1 MNNNIPI
8 NVTTNNLSSGTS
20 SYSEIE
26 YAQANALRR
35 IVRCLFAE
43 RIIDPD
49 RLVCDPDGRSAKVE
63 LRASNTTVWFEDIE
77 QAPANTVINHGSI
90 KVRSSDGDWHV
101 ISTGAELIDLMLPD
115 FDFVPADT
123 NGENLKRDI
132 ANSIEND
139 AEARRFRE
147 KWNAELANNIAAS
160 GARGLIDYARRQ
172 FDTRDASIM
181 LDQWGSLE
189 GHPFYPTWK
198 TKPNLTSAEVASL
211 SPEFAAVVPV
221 RVAALRADMAHL
233 EHMPHITD
241 LHLWFA
247 ENLPT
252 VYLDWKNGLMNNG
265 HELRDW
271 LPLPIHGWHL
281 KHYVKSHFC
290 NEINQGILIIDGPD
304 LETRPSMSFRTMLPT
319 DPQNSPFIKLP
330 VAIWLTSE
338 LRSLQAKS
346 IHMGPRIST
355 VISEILAAENG
366 FDETLEVFTEDVGI
380 HYKHAIRQDDAEGK
394 LLSVIFRATK
404 GQLDRNDGLLP
415 VTVAA
420 LLTRN
425 PSGDAPLIAE
435 MVDGSNGRA
444 SKPDVTDFFRRYAR
458 AVIHPVIQ
466 IYLMYG
472 IALEAHQQNTS
483 ILFDENGTPVR
494 MLIRDFGDGRTF
506 APLLNER
513 GYDLKS
519 YYYKGILP
527 TVFDDDI
534 EPVRSFVID
543 ACFVCHLH
551 EMALTL
557 SHHYELDDD
566 VLWQGMGEETA
577 RAFDHAKPRISST
590 AFWQEEREIF
600 LTHDWSTRSVL
611 RMHLQKYADY
621 RVQHQLPN
629 PMTAGSKPA

>member
-1 MNNNIPI
+1 MNKNIPI
-8 NVTTNNLSSGTS
+8 NVTTNKLPSGTS
-20 SYSEIE
+20 SYSAIE
-26 YAQANALRR
+26 FAQANALRR

-43 RIIDPD
+43 RITDPD
-49 RLVCDPDGRSAKVE
+49 RLVSDPEGRSAKIQ
-63 LRASNTTVWFEDIE
+63 LRDGNTTVWFEDIE
-77 QAPANTVINHGSI
+77 RAPANTVINHGSI
-90 KVRSSDGDWHV
+90 KMRSSGGDWHIV
-101 ISTGAELIDLMLPD
+101 STAAELIDVMLPD

-139 AEARRFRE
+139 AKARGFRE
-147 KWNAELANNIAAS
+147 KWNAELTNNIAAS
-160 GARGLIDYARRQ
+160 GASGLINYMRRQ
-172 FDTRDASIM
+172 FDTRDASII

-198 TKPNLTSAEVASL
+198 TKPNLTSAEVADL
-211 SPEFAAVVPV
+211 SPEFAAIVPL

-233 EHMPHITD
+233 EHMPHIKD
-241 LHLWFA
+241 LHVWLA

-252 VYLDWKNGLMNNG
+252 VYRDWKKGLVDDG
-265 HELRDW
+265 LEPRDW

-281 KHYVKSHFC
+281 ENHVKSHFSD
-290 NEINQGILIIDGPD
+290 EIDQGILIVDGPEI
-304 LETRPSMSFRTMLPT
+304 ETRPSMSFRTMLPT
-319 DPQNSPFIKLP
+319 DPQSSPFIKLP

-346 IHMGPRIST
+346 IHMGPRISV
-355 VISEILAAENG
+355 VISEILAVEKG
-366 FDETLEVFTEDVGI
+366 FDETLEIFTEDVGI
-380 HYKHAIRQDDAEGK
+380 HYKHAVRKDDAEGK

-404 GQLDRNDGLLP
+404 GRLDRNDGLLP

-435 MVDGSNGRA
+435 MVDGQSGRA
-444 SKPDVTDFFRRYAR
+444 SKSDVIDFFRLYAR
-458 AVIHPVIQ
+458 AGIHPVIQ

-494 MLIRDFGDGRTF
+494 LLIRDFGDGRTF
-506 APLLNER
+506 VPLLNER

-527 TVFDDDI
+527 TVFDGDI

-566 VLWQGMGEETA
+566 VLWHVMGEETA
-577 RAFDHAKPRISST
+577 HAFDHAKSRISS
-590 AFWQEEREIF
+590 AVFWQEEREIF
-600 LTHDWSTRSVL
+600 LTHDWSTRSVM

-629 PMTAGSKPA
+629 PMAGAKPA